1 MAHPDD
7 PGTPTDQKIRRSVF
21 RTLLNSLV
29 LLVALAVLGG
39 WLSTGFYRLDLGEAA
54 IILRL
59 GEHNRTVR
67 REGLNWHWPEP
78 IEYDRRVNMS
88 GVRTVIFGGRS
99 GAAKQRSES
108 GEAAE
113 DGLFI
118 QTADKNIVSI
128 RFDLQYTIENAYAF
142 VYSMQDPQEI
152 LKETTQASVRQI
164 VGGMTVDEVLTKQKT
179 LVEVDS
185 RAALIKTLNLYA
197 KDAEGEPAFAID
209 KINLQDVQ
217 PPLAVRAAFQEV
229 SSAGQDEERSISAAK
244 GDAQEILERARAEA
258 VELSEGSEAYKET
271 VILEAQ
277 GESARFE
284 SILAEYVNAPR
295 VTQTRLYL
303 DTMQEVLP
311 GVQKVIVEPGTVG
324 VMPMLNWPGAPP
336 AAVSAPRAVPD
347 GAAVGAQVNPNK
359 TTDAAG
365 GDVR

>member
-1 MAHPDD
+1 LAHPDD
-7 PGTPTDQKIRRSVF
+7 PGTPTDQKIRRRVF

-152 LKETTQASVRQI
+152 LKETTQASVRQV

-185 RAALIKTLNLYA
+185 RAALVKTLNLYA
-197 KDAEGEPAFAID
+197 KDAGGEPAFAID

-303 DTMQEVLP
+303 ETMQEVLP

-324 VMPMLNWPGAPP
+324 VMPMLNWPGATS
-336 AAVSAPRAVPD
+336 AAVSTPQAGSD
-347 GAAVGAQVNPNK
+347 GAKAGSSVNQVKATNS
-359 TTDAAG
+359 AG